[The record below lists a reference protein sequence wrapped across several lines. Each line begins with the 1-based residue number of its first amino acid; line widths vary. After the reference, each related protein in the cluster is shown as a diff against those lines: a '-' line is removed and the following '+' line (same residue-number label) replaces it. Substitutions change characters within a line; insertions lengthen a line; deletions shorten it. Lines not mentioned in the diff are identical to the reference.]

1 MSSDVQLELYPRAS
15 LDELTAVD
23 EERVTFISGLTKP
36 AGAVIDGAGAVAA
49 SARAVHGGD
58 KSVTYELRLG
68 YDDDGCAA
76 RLGKDVKSWRSR
88 LKELYENNLGLLFI
102 MLSQFCASC
111 MNISVKMLNGLD
123 PPVPPFEVRSIYRAG
138 CKMC

>member
-23 EERVTFISGLTKP
+23 EERVTFITGSTKP
-36 AGAVIDGAGAVAA
+36 ASTIIDGAGAVAA
-49 SARAVHGGD
+49 GARAVHSGD
-58 KSVTYELRLG
+58 KSVNDELRLG
-68 YDDDGCAA
+68 YDDDGC
-76 RLGKDVKSWRSR
+76 GKDVKAWRLR

-138 CKMC
+138 C

>member
-23 EERVTFISGLTKP
+23 EERVTFITGSTKP
-36 AGAVIDGAGAVAA
+36 ASTIIDGAGAVAA
-49 SARAVHGGD
+49 GARAVHSGD
-58 KSVTYELRLG
+58 KSVNDELRLG
-68 YDDDGCAA
+68 FVDDGCDA
-76 RLGKDVKSWRSR
+76 RFGKGMKSWRLR
-88 LKELYENNLGLLFI
+88 LKEVYENNQGLLFI

-138 CKMC
+138 CEMC

>member
-23 EERVTFISGLTKP
+23 EERVTFITGSTKL
-36 AGAVIDGAGAVAA
+36 ASTIIDGAGAVAA
-49 SARAVHGGD
+49 GARAVHSGD
-58 KSVTYELRLG
+58 KSANDELRLG
-68 YDDDGCAA
+68 YDDDGC
-76 RLGKDVKSWRSR
+76 GKDVKTWRPR

-111 MNISVKMLNGLD
+111 MNISVKMLNGLV